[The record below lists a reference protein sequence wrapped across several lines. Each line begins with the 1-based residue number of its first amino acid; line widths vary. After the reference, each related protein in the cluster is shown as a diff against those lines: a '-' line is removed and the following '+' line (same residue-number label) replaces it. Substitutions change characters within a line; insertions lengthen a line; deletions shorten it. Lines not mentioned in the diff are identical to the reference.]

1 MKARFL
7 LYALAFAAG
16 MAGAA
21 DHFDV
26 AVTVDDLTAHGPLP
40 HGATRLGVAQS
51 YLSTLKSHRVPE
63 AYGFVN
69 AIRLKEEPASE
80 AVLDAWRK
88 AGYPL
93 GNHTYSHMNLADAPS
108 LEAWLADLRADEPAL
123 ASRMHHADWHYLRF
137 PYLSAAV
144 SDPARHDG
152 AIAYLHA
159 HGYRIADV
167 SLSFDDWAYS
177 DAYARCL
184 DMGDTATIGLM
195 KAQYLHRVDVGIVRM
210 KALSQRVYGRMIPQ
224 VLLTHLGAW
233 SAMTLPEVMSR
244 LDAAGAH
251 YVPLAKAQAD
261 PAYQESGRQA
271 GEGTLTERKARDS
284 NIDIAGIPTPAAFE
298 QIDLLCR

>member
-7 LYALAFAAG
+7 VCALVLA
-16 MAGAA
+16 AGAA
-21 DHFDV
+21 GAAERFDV

-40 HGATRLGVAQS
+40 HGMTRLGIAQS

-69 AIRLKEEPASE
+69 AIRIKEEPGSE
-80 AVLDAWRK
+80 AVLDAWRA

-108 LEAWLADLRADEPAL
+108 LGAWLADLRSGEPAI
-123 ASRMHHADWHYLRF
+123 ASRMRNEDWHWLRF

-144 SDPARHDG
+144 SDRARHDG
-152 AIAYLHA
+152 AIAWLHA

-177 DAYARCL
+177 DAYARCR
-184 DMGDTATIGLM
+184 DQDDAASIAAM
-195 KAQYLHRVDVGIVRM
+195 KAQYLDRVEQGIVRM
-210 KALSQRVYGRMIPQ
+210 KALSRRVYGRVVPQ

-233 SAMTLPEVMSR
+233 SAVTLPDVMAR

-251 YVPLAKAQAD
+251 YVPLAQAQAD
-261 PAYQESGRQA
+261 PAYREGGRHA
-271 GEGTLTERKARDS
+271 GDGTLIERKAGDS
-284 NIDIAGIPTPAAFE
+284 NIGIADIPAPAAAGDVE
-298 QIDLLCR
+298 SLCR